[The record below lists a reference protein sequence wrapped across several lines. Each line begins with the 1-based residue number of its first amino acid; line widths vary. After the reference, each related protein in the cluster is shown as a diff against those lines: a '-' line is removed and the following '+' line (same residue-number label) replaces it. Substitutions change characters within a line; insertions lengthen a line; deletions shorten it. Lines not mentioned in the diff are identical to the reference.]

1 MVEHFPA
8 LNLFQRRQSEAEI
21 VAVKKSGQAKS
32 HEGMAVAREK
42 LNQTVGQVFHKLLLL
57 TYLRCYIQLVDNSLV
72 VLLAEDTLS
81 RWNWSSLSVAL
92 FWGTEVLILCQLEKV

>member
-8 LNLFQRRQSEAEI
+8 LDLFQRRQSEAEI

-42 LNQTVGQVFHKLLLL
+42 LNQTVGQVFHKLKEKKKKMEYSEELFSNYIMKYMQIHCMALLL
-57 TYLRCYIQLVDNSLV
+57 LV
-72 VLLAEDTLS
+72 
-81 RWNWSSLSVAL
+81 
-92 FWGTEVLILCQLEKV
+92 

>member
-8 LNLFQRRQSEAEI
+8 LDLFQRRQSEAEI

-42 LNQTVGQVFHKLLLL
+42 LNQTVGQVFHKLK
-57 TYLRCYIQLVDNSLV
+57 
-72 VLLAEDTLS
+72 EKKK
-81 RWNWSSLSVAL
+81 RWNTVKNC
-92 FWGTEVLILCQLEKV
+92 FQIT